1 MENRTLRLLICGLT
15 GNLVV
20 CLTSVD
26 ALAQNDPN
34 NALDTITALYADH
47 SAVWETIL
55 QTYALR
61 LFWLLAGIEFTWA
74 AVRLAVKGADFGDW
88 LAEIVNQIL
97 FIGFFLTLLLNSADW
112 AAAIVGSFRE
122 AANQASTASGG
133 TGNITPSNIFDVGL
147 QLANR
152 ILEQSSI
159 WAPGDSLG
167 LIISAL
173 VILICFALI
182 AAFMILALVES
193 YIVISAGVLLMGFGG
208 SRWTKDYAIKVVVYA
223 VSVGA
228 KLFVLQLLV
237 GLGEAMIQGWLA
249 TFETSTTDIFIMV
262 GSAVVMLA
270 LTKSVPDMVQAL
282 INGTSVGSGSAI
294 TGATAAVGAA
304 TLGTAAVAV
313 GAGAALGGAARLA
326 SVQAAASA
334 DPPSSMARAA
344 RLTGNTMKNLGGAA
358 VEDIGRRLG
367 GRAHHGTMGGRMA
380 DSLFQRAR
388 DASAE
393 LNKPQAPRPQQPPD
407 ANTIRPA

>member
-1 MENRTLRLLICGLT
+1 MPTTPQYGK
-15 GNLVV
+15 
-20 CLTSVD
+20 
-26 ALAQNDPN
+26 P
-34 NALDTITALYADH
+34 
-47 SAVWETIL
+47 IL

-74 AVRLAVKGADFGDW
+74 AVRLALRGADFGEW
-88 LAEIVNQIL
+88 LAEVVNQIL

-208 SRWTKDYAIKVVVYA
+208 SRWTKDYAIKIVVYA

-393 LNKPQAPRPQQPPD
+393 LNKPQAPQPQQPPD